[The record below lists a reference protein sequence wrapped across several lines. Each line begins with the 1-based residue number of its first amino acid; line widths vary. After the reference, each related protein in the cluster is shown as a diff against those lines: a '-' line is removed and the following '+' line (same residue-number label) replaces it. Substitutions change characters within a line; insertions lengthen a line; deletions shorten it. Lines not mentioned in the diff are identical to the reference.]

1 MRATMKKIFYF
12 CIVKLNCGMKPLFES
27 SVFYCRYFLVKLD
40 TERIMVCGSSNA
52 HKVIALENLTAP
64 CALYFLTSKFK

>member
-12 CIVKLNCGMKPLFES
+12 CIVKS
-27 SVFYCRYFLVKLD
+27 CRRHEVAAKEQRFLWSNFLVKLD

-52 HKVIALENLTAP
+52 HKVSAYMNLTAP
-64 CALYFLTSKFK
+64 CALYLLTSN